1 MHAPRLRSLLCPS
14 EGGANSCQQDPHS
27 PSLPSPSCVSQVAPP
42 PLVEPLEVSSGPTE
56 GGDPAVGNTVA
67 SCLSPRLK
75 TPPDFPPRPFS
86 PPLQP
91 VAVDSGAAG
100 GGGARVWGAE
110 LGVAKHGGADLE
122 VVALGVPLASA
133 GGPCSGGTGGIGAGG
148 SGAGG
153 AGAGGRGA
161 GGAGAR
167 GAGAGG
173 AAAGGAGGTG
183 AGGTGASGTRGSGE
197 QQSSTL
203 HHLVSLPHVATEF
216 PVTGTTPPLMFP
228 PPNLSQAPL
237 PTDSPLPDPSRY
249 SPFPE
254 SLTERREPE
263 SCASSPATSPVRARA
278 SCARPHPVPS
288 EDTMALRSSSVAQR
302 LVQPSPPE
310 SSLSHVPD
318 PESDLVHA
326 TSPIVTHVLTTL
338 VIDHTFESAAASA
351 LVAELVDF
359 AAAFHLDYF
368 ASLVSKSESDYPPSV
383 GGELALGCDVIEDRQ
398 FELKCLVAAVPH
410 LASMLL
416 ASEGVPDALDILT
429 PRSYAE
435 LITSP
440 YSSQWQT
447 VMDAEMASW
456 NSTSNYIDAI
466 PPPRANIVN
475 GMWIFRVKRPP
486 GSPSVFKARYAARV
500 FSQCL
505 GVDFFQNFSPTP
517 KIATIWVLLHVA
529 EQCDNELHSLDFSTT
544 FLQGSLH
551 EEI

>member
-100 GGGARVWGAE
+100 GGGARGADSRDAAAGVTKGLLRLGFLSLVLEVLVLEALEVLE
-110 LGVAKHGGADLE
+110 LEVQELEALELEVEELEVLELEALELEVLDLE
-122 VVALGVPLASA
+122 VLELEALEVLEVLALAVLEVLVLEVLPLEVLEVLELEVLELAV
-133 GGPCSGGTGGIGAGG
+133 
-148 SGAGG
+148 
-153 AGAGGRGA
+153 
-161 GGAGAR
+161 
-167 GAGAGG
+167 
-173 AAAGGAGGTG
+173 
-183 AGGTGASGTRGSGE
+183 
-197 QQSSTL
+197 L
-203 HHLVSLPHVATEF
+203 
-216 PVTGTTPPLMFP
+216 
-228 PPNLSQAPL
+228 
-237 PTDSPLPDPSRY
+237 
-249 SPFPE
+249 E